1 MPAPLDIPSLA
12 VGSRL
17 QDPLLV
23 LDVEARTTA
32 DGNPFTVL
40 TLGNGTGRIASEPFW
55 IERQDMVA
63 GIRRGHVVQVVGE
76 VVAYR
81 DRLQVRVVSLR
92 PLPAGTVDPASLL
105 PSVGA
110 VDRYWETLDGWRR
123 EIARPRLARVVDLF
137 YGDDDFRRR
146 YEQCPASLR
155 GHHAAIGGLLK
166 HTTEVAAI
174 ARTITRVT
182 GAGED
187 QLPVGAGDARH
198 REAGELH
205 LGGGIRVHRGRLAR
219 GPRGAGR
226 ADARPPAR

>member
-155 GHHAAIGGLLK
+155 DRK
-166 HTTEVAAI
+166 S
-174 ARTITRVT
+174 TR
-182 GAGED
+182 
-187 QLPVGAGDARH
+187 LNSSH
-198 REAGELH
+198 
-205 LGGGIRVHRGRLAR
+205 
-219 GPRGAGR
+219 
-226 ADARPPAR
+226 